1 MAGGLP
7 TLGPMKSCYVVLCAT
22 LGSLTGAVLLGMEF
36 SSWPLALVGAVIGFF
51 LGRLLGKHIPIYE
64 WFT

>member
-1 MAGGLP
+1 
-7 TLGPMKSCYVVLCAT
+7 MKSCYVVLCTT

-51 LGRLLGKHIPIYE
+51 LGRLLGKHIPFYE